1 MSTLQTFAVWDISII
16 NLFWCSKKKNKQK
29 KPRVIFV
36 KLSYLHTCKTV
47 RREFL
52 TCFKVYQDII
62 LSAQG
67 GVPRQP
73 PPSSPPRRLTTEE
86 SSPAVPELPSLAP
99 QWVAGRLEWV
109 AQPPALLAEVDEQ
122 KSVLELGVKY
132 PQDQLWKTAV
142 TITQAVLHKL
152 RGEGG
157 RPADSQA
164 VLGGAA
170 FSKQFLCSELAH
182 LCNLSTPL
190 SHGSQICLCFSVFK
204 NF

>member
-1 MSTLQTFAVWDISII
+1 M
-16 NLFWCSKKKNKQK
+16 
-29 KPRVIFV
+29 
-36 KLSYLHTCKTV
+36 
-47 RREFL
+47 
-52 TCFKVYQDII
+52 
-62 LSAQG
+62 
-67 GVPRQP
+67 
-73 PPSSPPRRLTTEE
+73 
-86 SSPAVPELPSLAP
+86 
-99 QWVAGRLEWV
+99 AGRLEWV

-170 FSKQFLCSELAH
+170 FSK
-182 LCNLSTPL
+182 
-190 SHGSQICLCFSVFK
+190 
-204 NF
+204 